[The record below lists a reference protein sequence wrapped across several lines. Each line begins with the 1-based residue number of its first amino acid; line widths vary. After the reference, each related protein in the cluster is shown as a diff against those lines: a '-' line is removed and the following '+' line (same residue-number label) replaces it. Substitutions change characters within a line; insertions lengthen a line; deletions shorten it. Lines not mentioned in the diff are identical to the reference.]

1 MKILFLVLLIGVVFF
16 GVVSVN
22 AVYRE
27 VFFNEAYTGAIAGD
41 VKSQLCLAQLYH
53 IGKFT
58 DVNLVEAVRW
68 YRQAA
73 KNGSQTAKDILCWD
87 FNKCV

>member
-1 MKILFLVLLIGVVFF
+1 MKIFFLVLLIGVVFF
-16 GVVSVN
+16 GVVSVKD
-22 AVYRE
+22 VFRE

-58 DVNLVEAVRW
+58 DVNLVEAEKW
-68 YRQAA
+68 YRRAA
-73 KNGSQTAKDILCWD
+73 QNGSQTAMDILCWE